1 MLNYSV
7 IMRFLMLSL
16 MLFLSNLILA
26 QDGVISIKVVD
37 FDTREALI
45 SASVVINDTG
55 EYTDYN
61 GDFILNES
69 ASGVVEVSY
78 VGYDTREIMI
88 AELIDSDR
96 VLALRPSS
104 QLLKTAVITGSKYS
118 RSLEESTVS
127 IDVIKPQ
134 FIKSINTV
142 DMEEVLGRVPGVQIV
157 DGQANIR
164 GGSGFSYGA
173 GSRVLLL
180 INDMPALQ
188 PDAGLINFSDIPV
201 ENVAQVEILKGA
213 GSTLYGSA
221 AMNGIINVRTGYP
234 TSTPVTEASI
244 SYTHYMTPQD
254 AGKQWWDESPRG
266 MAASLLHKRQVG
278 KLDVAAS
285 MFYYS
290 LNSYNQY
297 TEEDR
302 GRVTLETRYRQSDR
316 LNYGVNININ
326 KNENTNFFIWNFKAA
341 HEGLESTVSSSN
353 SLRYT
358 IDPYV
363 NYSDKYGNQH
373 KFKSRYYYI
382 NNDNNMDQAN
392 RSNNFFGEYQIKRN
406 IKALDLDV
414 NVGAVYSKLF
424 TDSSLFGDVE
434 FQARNAA
441 LYVQADKKLFD
452 KLLLT
457 AGVRYENNSLNTPD
471 VFLGDTIQDF
481 GKRDS
486 EMISRVAANYQLA
499 EATFLRGSWGQ
510 GYRFPTITERYIRTE
525 FSSFQIFPNV
535 NLKPEYGWSSE
546 LAIKQGFRL
555 FGFEGFIDISQFW
568 QRYDDMMEFV
578 FFNDAD
584 GNSGFQSQNIGN
596 TSITGTEVGIGGQ
609 SSVFGLPL
617 RIYGGYTYINPTY
630 RDFEENEAVR
640 NSISTDQNVLKYRTK
655 HNLKLD
661 IEIEYKGIKLG
672 GNIERTSHMIN
683 IDKQFEIINR
693 IGEYRNANNT
703 GFMLLGARI
712 VYEYKGIR
720 SSVILNN
727 ALNEEYTQRPGLLEA
742 PRNVA
747 VRMDYKF

>member
-1 MLNYSV
+1 MRIYLLFCFLVLSKFVYS
-7 IMRFLMLSL
+7 
-16 MLFLSNLILA
+16 
-26 QDGVISIKVVD
+26 QDELTTVRVLDQVSQE
-37 FDTREALI
+37 TLI
-45 SASVVINDTG
+45 SAIVVING
-55 EYTDYN
+55 RGVYTDFN
-61 GDFILNES
+61 GEFLINTNTNAEI
-69 ASGVVEVSY
+69 EVSY
-78 VGYDTREIMI
+78 VGYQTLSTTVDDL
-88 AELIDSDR
+88 AIDSY
-96 VLALRPSS
+96 VIYLKPSS
-104 QLLKTAVITGSKYS
+104 QLLKTAVITGSKYD

-134 FIKSINTV
+134 FVKSINTV
-142 DMEEVLGRVPGVQIV
+142 DMEEVLARVPGVQMI

-188 PDAGLINFSDIPV
+188 PDAGLINFSDIPI
-201 ENVAQVEILKGA
+201 ENIAQVEILKGA

-234 TSTPVTEASI
+234 TATPVTEASI
-244 SYTHYMTPQD
+244 SYTHYMTPAD
-254 AGKQWWDESPRG
+254 AKKQWWTEAPRG
-266 MAASLLHKRQVG
+266 IAASILHKRQVG

-290 LNSYNQY
+290 LNSFNQY

-302 GRVTLETRYRQSDR
+302 GRVTIETRYRHSDR
-316 LNYGVNININ
+316 LNYGLNVNIN

-341 HEGLESTVSSSN
+341 YEGLESTVSSSN

-358 IDPYV
+358 VDPYL
-363 NYSDKYGNQH
+363 NYSDKYGNHH
-373 KFKSRYYYI
+373 KIKSRYYYI
-382 NNDNNMDQAN
+382 NNDNNMDQSN
-392 RSNNFFGEYQIKRN
+392 RSNNFFGEYQFKRN
-406 IKALDLDV
+406 IKPLDLDV

-434 FQARNAA
+434 FEAQNTA
-441 LYVQADKKLFD
+441 LYVQLEKKLYN

-457 AGVRYENNSLNTPD
+457 AGVRYEKNSLETPD

-535 NLKPEYGWSSE
+535 NLKPESGWSSE
-546 LAIKQGFRL
+546 LGVKQGFRL
-555 FGFEGFIDISQFW
+555 FGFEGFVDVSQFW

-578 FFNDAD
+578 FFSDVS

-596 TSITGTEVGIGGQ
+596 TSITGTEISIGGQ
-609 SSVFGLPL
+609 SQIFGLPL
-617 RIYGGYTYINPTY
+617 RIYGGYTFIDPKY
-630 RDFEENEAVR
+630 RDFEDNEVVR
-640 NSISTDQNVLKYRTK
+640 ESLSTDQNVLKYRTK

-661 IEIEYKGIKLG
+661 VEIEFKGVKLG

-693 IGEYRNANNT
+693 IGSYRAANNS
-703 GFMLLGARI
+703 GFMFVGARI
-712 VYEYKGIR
+712 AYELAGVR
-720 SSVILNN
+720 ASVVVNN
-727 ALNEEYTQRPGLLEA
+727 LLNEEYTQRPGLLEA

-747 VRMDYKF
+747 LRMDYKF